1 MPQPGSRLST
11 PSTRCSWQPRSAAGC
26 ELYRD
31 ATQVVMG
38 RGDPDARLLLVGE
51 QPGDSEDR
59 QGKPFVGP
67 AGRLLVGALAQAGV
81 DPGAAYVTNAVKH
94 FRFTTKGKQ
103 RIHATPSRWN
113 VTACGPW
120 LLAELDAVRPGVVVI
135 LGATAGQALFGPS
148 FRVGTSRGRA
158 LEAPGGWAL
167 PGPAADVRRDGAPVV
182 GAEVAQP
189 RRGPRG
195 ARRGPRGGGG
205 AAGVRPGYVGTGSHR
220 ARSVCASGWP
230 AAMT

>member
-1 MPQPGSRLST
+1 MPAGSLSRQEYPGAEPWVPEDHSIPALEAAA
-11 PSTRCSWQPRSAAGC
+11 PSCRGC

-38 RGDPDARLLLVGE
+38 RGDPQADLMLVGE

-67 AGRLLVGALAQAGV
+67 AGRLLVSALQEAGIE
-81 DPGAAYVTNAVKH
+81 PSRAYVTNAVKH

-120 LLAELDAVRPGVVVI
+120 LLAEFDAVRPELVVV
-135 LGATAGQALFGPS
+135 LGATAGQAVFGPS
-148 FRVGTSRGRA
+148 FRVGVSRGRP
-158 LEAPGGWAL
+158 LDP
-167 PGPAADVRRDGAPVV
+167 PAAWRAEGDPPTFLATVHPSSVLRSRNRDEDHAAFVADLHVV
-182 GAEVAQP
+182 AELLP
-189 RRGPRG
+189 
-195 ARRGPRGGGG
+195 
-205 AAGVRPGYVGTGSHR
+205 
-220 ARSVCASGWP
+220 
-230 AAMT
+230 